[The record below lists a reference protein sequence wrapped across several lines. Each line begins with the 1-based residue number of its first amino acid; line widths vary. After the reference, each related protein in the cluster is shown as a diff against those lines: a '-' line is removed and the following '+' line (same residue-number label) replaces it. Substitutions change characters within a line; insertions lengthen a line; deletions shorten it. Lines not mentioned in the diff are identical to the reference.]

1 MYGILLCVINM
12 DIKLYNILSRKKE
25 IFKPLKNKKAGLY
38 TCGPTVYNPA
48 HIGNLR
54 TYIFEDVLK
63 RILIYNGY
71 GIKHVMNITDVEDKI
86 IKKAQTEG
94 KTLKETTG
102 PFVKI
107 FFEDIK
113 KMNILK
119 ADAYPRATET
129 IKEITRLIAVLLK
142 NGYAYKGSD
151 GSIYFDISKFK
162 NYGLLSGLKTKKR
175 KRDGRISADEYG
187 KKEAVDFA
195 LWKAARPKEPS
206 WPSPFGNGRPGWHIE
221 CSAMSMKYLGE
232 RFDIHCGAVDL
243 IFPHHENEIAQSEAA
258 TGKKFV
264 NYWIEGEHLL
274 ANGRK
279 MSKSLGNFYTLRDIE
294 KRGFNPLSFRYLILT
309 SHYRSQLNF
318 TWESLKSAQNALDN
332 LTDALNEARLRSL
345 AERNRA
351 SFGNEAK
358 NLEKRFLK
366 TINDDLNMPKA
377 LAILWDVA
385 RHSGIS
391 SREKRKLLLKFD
403 EVLGLGLKNTKK
415 TTVPIEIKK
424 IVKTREYLRK
434 KKSWR
439 EADEIRKEL
448 AKKGWMLE
456 DTKEGIKIS
465 KMKN

>member
-1 MYGILLCVINM
+1 M
-12 DIKLYNILSRKKE
+12 
-25 IFKPLKNKKAGLY
+25 
-38 TCGPTVYNPA
+38 
-48 HIGNLR
+48 
-54 TYIFEDVLK
+54 
-63 RILIYNGY
+63 
-71 GIKHVMNITDVEDKI
+71 
-86 IKKAQTEG
+86 
-94 KTLKETTG
+94 
-102 PFVKI
+102 
-107 FFEDIK
+107 
-113 KMNILK
+113 
-119 ADAYPRATET
+119 
-129 IKEITRLIAVLLK
+129 
-142 NGYAYKGSD
+142 
-151 GSIYFDISKFK
+151 
-162 NYGLLSGLKTKKR
+162 
-175 KRDGRISADEYG
+175 
-187 KKEAVDFA
+187 
-195 LWKAARPKEPS
+195 
-206 WPSPFGNGRPGWHIE
+206 
-221 CSAMSMKYLGE
+221 
-232 RFDIHCGAVDL
+232 
-243 IFPHHENEIAQSEAA
+243 AQSEAA
-258 TGKKFV
+258 TGKAFV
-264 NYWIEGEHLL
+264 RFWVHHRFLMVNGE
-274 ANGRK
+274 K
-279 MSKSLGNFYTLRDIE
+279 MSKSKKNFYTIDDIIN
-294 KRGFNPLSFRYLILT
+294 KGFDPLALRYLFLT
-309 SHYRSQLNF
+309 GHYRDPLNF

-403 EVLGLGLKNTKK
+403 EVLGLGLKK

>member
-63 RILIYNGY
+63 KILIYNGY

-318 TWESLKSAQNALDN
+318 T
-332 LTDALNEARLRSL
+332 
-345 AERNRA
+345 
-351 SFGNEAK
+351 
-358 NLEKRFLK
+358 
-366 TINDDLNMPKA
+366 
-377 LAILWDVA
+377 
-385 RHSGIS
+385 
-391 SREKRKLLLKFD
+391 
-403 EVLGLGLKNTKK
+403 
-415 TTVPIEIKK
+415 
-424 IVKTREYLRK
+424 
-434 KKSWR
+434 
-439 EADEIRKEL
+439 
-448 AKKGWMLE
+448 
-456 DTKEGIKIS
+456 
-465 KMKN
+465 